1 MPNLYENIQ
10 QRCEACGK
18 TVPGLEREL
27 GYARGTI
34 RKWKDHFPAINK
46 VRDTAD
52 ALDTT
57 VDALIK
63 GGD

>member
-1 MPNLYENIQ
+1 MPTLYENVQ
-10 QRCEACGK
+10 VRCSEMGK
-18 TVPGLEREL
+18 TVAGLEREL
-27 GYARGTI
+27 GLNRGTI
-34 RKWKDHFPAINK
+34 RKWSEHFPSVNRVQA
-46 VRDTAD
+46 VAE